1 MFFDMVPR
9 GASPGG
15 TPFLINEPSFTNP
28 AGAPTVMFP
37 RVFPASAAGPTT
49 ISLPSAINPD
59 LRRPYSMQYTATIE
73 HQHWN
78 TGFRL
83 SYVGTNTRQGQWSY
97 NINQPLPD
105 TQAFVDKPRMFPNYP
120 AITYYT
126 NGAGHQYNSMTVTAE
141 RRMVQ
146 GLHYQISYSLSR
158 DIGDLDLGQS
168 PENAYDRKR
177 ERAVWADIPTHR
189 ITGNVVYELPFGKGK
204 RYLAG
209 ANPVVRAALA
219 GWQLST
225 IYSWTSGDFLSP
237 MWTGPDPTG
246 TAYTTSRTPAQ
257 VTIRP
262 NYLFDGNLPADQ
274 RTVNHWFDPTA
285 FSAPT
290 PGFFGSAAKGVLKG
304 PGVSVLDAGLG
315 KYFSIT
321 ERLRLRWEMT
331 ATNFFNHPNWSDP
344 SVNISDAVQ
353 VGVISSAAGTHSLDQ
368 PGVRAFR
375 MSIRME
381 W

>member
-1 MFFDMVPR
+1 MP
-9 GASPGG
+9 P
-15 TPFLINEPSFTNP
+15 
-28 AGAPTVMFP
+28 
-37 RVFPASAAGPTT
+37 
-49 ISLPSAINPD
+49 ISGS
-59 LRRPYSMQYTATIE
+59 
-73 HQHWN
+73 
-78 TGFRL
+78 GFR
-83 SYVGTNTRQGQWSY
+83 NQGEQSCQSERAY
-97 NINQPLPD
+97 SLR
-105 TQAFVDKPRMFPNYP
+105 DKPRLSPNYP

-126 NGAGHQYNSMTVTAE
+126 NGAGHQYNSMTATME

-225 IYSWTSGDFLSP
+225 IYSWTSGDFLTP
-237 MWTGPDPTG
+237 TWTGPDPTG

-262 NYLFDGNLPADQ
+262 NYL
-274 RTVNHWFDPTA
+274 
-285 FSAPT
+285 
-290 PGFFGSAAKGVLKG
+290 
-304 PGVSVLDAGLG
+304 
-315 KYFSIT
+315 
-321 ERLRLRWEMT
+321 T
-331 ATNFFNHPNWSDP
+331 ATCPRTSD
-344 SVNISDAVQ
+344 
-353 VGVISSAAGTHSLDQ
+353 
-368 PGVRAFR
+368 R
-375 MSIRME
+375 
-381 W
+381 

>member
-1 MFFDMVPR
+1 
-9 GASPGG
+9 
-15 TPFLINEPSFTNP
+15 
-28 AGAPTVMFP
+28 
-37 RVFPASAAGPTT
+37 
-49 ISLPSAINPD
+49 
-59 LRRPYSMQYTATIE
+59 
-73 HQHWN
+73 
-78 TGFRL
+78 
-83 SYVGTNTRQGQWSY
+83 
-97 NINQPLPD
+97 
-105 TQAFVDKPRMFPNYP
+105 
-120 AITYYT
+120 
-126 NGAGHQYNSMTVTAE
+126 
-141 RRMVQ
+141 
-146 GLHYQISYSLSR
+146 
-158 DIGDLDLGQS
+158 
-168 PENAYDRKR
+168 
-177 ERAVWADIPTHR
+177 
-189 ITGNVVYELPFGKGK
+189 
-204 RYLAG
+204 
-209 ANPVVRAALA
+209 VVRAALA

-262 NYLFDGNLPADQ
+262 NYLFAGNLPADQ

-290 PGFFGSAAKGVLKG
+290 PGFFGSAAKGVLQG
-304 PGVSVLDAGLG
+304 PGVSVLDVGLG

-353 VGVISSAAGTHSLDQ
+353 VGVISSAVGTHSLDQ
-368 PGVRAFR
+368 PGSRAFR
-375 MSIRME
+375 MSIRVE